1 MFMEKTRLRFASNH
15 FATNHYRA
23 ELIKRLLKAG
33 HTVSGGRNINE
44 LSLSELVKEWQI
56 VKVRGIDKMNL
67 LVSHFM
73 NEYELSREQ
82 AEALLNESLTD
93 FDVMRT
99 ILKAADRRVIVQ

>member
-1 MFMEKTRLRFASNH
+1 MYFFVLSMCIAMILRLVFVLGEEIDYGEEQH
-15 FATNHYRA
+15 VF
-23 ELIKRLLKAG
+23 
-33 HTVSGGRNINE
+33 
-44 LSLSELVKEWQI
+44 EWQI

-73 NEYELSREQ
+73 KEYKLSREQ

-99 ILKAADRRVIVQ
+99 ILKAADRRVIMQ